1 VEEDIKIGKNDTL
14 LEEVKAFINSVITRK
29 PPLVSG
35 EDGRRAL
42 EVAQMIQESIVSS
55 MQKTVSRGSAV
66 FYCLLSTAYGL
77 LYL

>member
-29 PPLVSG
+29 LPLVSG

-42 EVAQMIQESIVSS
+42 EVAQMIQEGIVRSS
-55 MQKTVSRGSAV
+55 EFVVRGKR
-66 FYCLLSTAYGL
+66 
-77 LYL
+77 